1 MAGIS
6 KKTYKTKKGLVT
18 RYVITYRDYLG
29 KQHTYGSFAT
39 RKAAKNELQLFNDN
53 RKNTPGELTIGII
66 LEKYIKRCE
75 NKNLA
80 KNTLKNYR
88 RYYEKNLKC
97 FHNIKYSKLDVIDFQ
112 NWLFE
117 LSKNESPFVAD
128 GCFKLWRAAF
138 RYAKKF
144 KQIQY
149 NPFEELE
156 GIALPKGNHNHFEID
171 ELLLLLEKCKHYF
184 PEFYP
189 LFFTLITTGM
199 RIGEAMGLLREDVNF
214 SKNEIFVHRQYTAK
228 EEKEKPKT
236 DSSIRK
242 IYIFPAL
249 ASVLKEHIEK
259 SPPSK
264 FVFCNRKGNVQ
275 NLSNIRNRWYIPLLK
290 LCGFPENYARLHDL
304 RGSDID
310 FALAQGLSIKFVQ
323 NQHGH
328 ADSRTTLNNYAKN
341 NNEMVK
347 RAIEIYQT
355 TFQKCE
361 QNVSK
366 IENPSKARIYEFP
379 KSRPQQG

>member
-6 KKTYKTKKGLVT
+6 KKTYKTQKGIVI

-29 KQHTYGSFAT
+29 RQHTYGSFT
-39 RKAAKNELQLFNDN
+39 TKKAAKNELQLFNN
-53 RKNTPGELTIGII
+53 NNKNAASEPTIGLI
-66 LEKYIKRCE
+66 LEQYIKRCE
-75 NKNLA
+75 NKSLA
-80 KNTLKNYR
+80 KNTLRNYK

-97 FHNIKYSKLDVIDFQ
+97 FHSIKYSKLDVIEFQ

-117 LSKNESPFVAD
+117 LAQQESAFIAD

-156 GIALPKGNHNHFEID
+156 GITLPKGNHNHFETE
-171 ELLLLLEKCKHYF
+171 ELLLLLEKCKYNF
-184 PEFYP
+184 PDFYP
-189 LFFTLITTGM
+189 LFFTLATTGM
-199 RIGEAMGLLREDVNF
+199 RIGEAMGLLREDINF
-214 SKNEIFVHRQYTAK
+214 NKNEIFVHRQYTAK

-236 DSSIRK
+236 DSSIRT

-249 ASVLKEHIEK
+249 AEVLKEHIKK

-264 FVFCNRKGNVQ
+264 FVFCNKKGNVL
-275 NLSNIRNRWYIPLLK
+275 NLSNIRNRWYIPLLN
-290 LCGFPENYARLHDL
+290 LCGFSKDYARLHDL
-304 RGSDID
+304 RGSNID
-310 FALAQGLSIKFVQ
+310 FSLTEGLSVKFAQ

-341 NNEMVK
+341 NNEMVRK
-347 RAIEIYQT
+347 AMEVYQN
-355 TFQKCE
+355 TFQICE

-366 IENPSKARIYEFP
+366 KEKEKKTNILQFP
-379 KSRPQQG
+379 TIRSVG